1 MSLQIDDAVLIY
13 LDLREKGQAPP
24 PEEFAR
30 LYPDVEGELLARIA
44 ALSTAFGVMKPSFL
58 PPETGQRIGGYSI
71 LREIGRGSMGVVFL
85 AERPDDFEPRAMKFL
100 PGLYTANERT
110 RHRFLRE
117 ADTLKRLSHPNVVG
131 VHEVGELAG
140 SPYFIMDYVAGKSLD
155 RIIESWRMGQGDLI
169 ARDPVAIA
177 ELFAGL
183 AHGLAHVHS
192 HGVIHRDIKPSNILV
207 AEEGSARLGDFGLA
221 RDETATSLTATGGFL
236 GTPYYCAPEQIRSGP
251 NGVGP
256 LSDIYSLG
264 VSLYET
270 LSLRVPFEGHNAE
283 EIFIK
288 IRKGFAPPLRRV
300 CADLPSDLVAVIH
313 KAIEQKPQRRFAS
326 AEALANDL
334 EKFAAGQRTA
344 TRPPGTASIVSQWVS
359 RNTWLPIVLTV
370 TVLIVLGLRVGYSA
384 LLDFRLREFMTRTDN
399 TMLLTRPEYVKSMDE
414 AWDLADNDAERFR
427 VLARKLA
434 LMGGG
439 VERDGEMNLEESS
452 PAVAVRQRAIDLL
465 SRQTTLAMPDIG
477 PLLQMEP
484 FFLSSAVI
492 CEKTHDSR
500 PQIFYRGHEYPAR
513 CVLGLGQEGESIR
526 VAAFRDGEYIA
537 TQIAYDAEKE
547 AGIEVKQSHCVDLD
561 ADGRMDLIMLVEKT
575 PLYRLEVAL
584 ARDAKS
590 GRDDASFVRAINMP
604 LDESRPPLSITTGDY
619 DCDGDA
625 DIFIASD
632 SLPGSIRSHYLFL
645 NQKDA
650 SGRIRLVDA
659 SESAGLSFT
668 NESNLCF
675 RSMGIAWID
684 LDCDGDLDLLNGGTY
699 LAGSTPLQG
708 VSSILSLL
716 PPAPS
721 LRGVD
726 EGLAHTA
733 PLVLRNDTDR
743 KVGAPL
749 FTDITQSSDIKLR
762 TPGEYCSKIVAGDVN
777 DDGIV
782 DIILGTIPAM
792 LFVSRP
798 DGSHENVWKATNTPV
813 KSKLVASLALFD
825 FDLDGDN
832 DIYVGYS
839 SARDQLLINDGLRDG
854 VPLLKDR
861 AADLDM
867 VEETEMENSVSW
879 GTWLDIDLDGDLDLL
894 VRRIPGF
901 DRLYRNDVAHGRWL
915 KVFVDG
921 PPGDRFAHGAR
932 VVVKS
937 GEKTWIRYHGAQHAG
952 YVRQMRSVH
961 FGLGAV
967 DRYDSIEVIWP
978 AGKSTILSGGP
989 TNQTITVRYN
999 GE

>member
-1 MSLQIDDAVLIY
+1 LSPQIDDAVLAY
-13 LDLREKGQAPP
+13 LDMREKGHAPP

-30 LYPDVEGELLARIA
+30 RYPDVEKELLARIM
-44 ALSTAFGVMKPSFL
+44 ALSTAFGVLKPSFL

-117 ADTLKRLSHPNVVG
+117 ADTLKRLNHPNVVG

-155 RIIESWRMGQGDLI
+155 RIIESWRTGQDDLI
-169 ARDPVAIA
+169 ARDPGAIA
-177 ELFAGL
+177 RLFAGL
-183 AHGLAHVHS
+183 ARGLAHVHG

-207 AEEGSARLGDFGLA
+207 AEDGTARLGDFGLA

-236 GTPYYCAPEQIRSGP
+236 GTPYYCAPEQIRGSSKGA
-251 NGVGP
+251 GP

-300 CADLPSDLVAVIH
+300 RADLPPELAAVVH
-313 KAIEQKPQRRFAS
+313 KAIDQKPERRFAD
-326 AEALANDL
+326 AAALAGDL

-359 RNTWLPIVLTV
+359 RNRWLPILLAVAVLV
-370 TVLIVLGLRVGYSA
+370 VLGLRIGYTA
-384 LLDFRLREFMTRTDN
+384 LLDFRFGEFMSRTDN
-399 TMLLTRPEYVKSMDE
+399 TMLLTRPEYVTSMDE
-414 AWDLADNDAERFR
+414 AWDLADTDAERYR

-439 VERDGEMNLEESS
+439 VERDRSMVLDASS
-452 PAVAVRQRAIDLL
+452 PAVEVRRRAADLL
-465 SRQTTLAMPDIG
+465 AQQTTLAMPDIG

-492 CEKTHDSR
+492 CEKNARSR
-500 PQIFYRGHEYPAR
+500 PEIIYRGHEYPER
-513 CVLGLGQEGESIR
+513 CVLSLGRQAESIR
-526 VAAFRDGEYIA
+526 AAAFRDGEYIA

-547 AGIEVKQSHCVDLD
+547 AGIEVKQTHCADLD
-561 ADGRMDLIMLVEKT
+561 ADGRIDLVMLVEKT
-575 PLYRLEVAL
+575 PLFRLEGAL
-584 ARDAKS
+584 ARGS
-590 GRDDASFVRAINMP
+590 GADEVEFVRVIDIP
-604 LDESRPPLSITTGDY
+604 LDESRPPLCITSGDY
-619 DCDGDA
+619 DCDGDV
-625 DIFIASD
+625 DLFIAAD
-632 SLPGSIRSHYLFL
+632 ALPGSTRSHYLFL
-645 NQKDA
+645 NEKDA
-650 SGRIRLVDA
+650 AGRLALVDA

-675 RSMGIAWID
+675 RSMGVAWID
-684 LDCDGDLDLLNGGTY
+684 LDEDGDLDLLNGGTY

-708 VSSILSLL
+708 VASTLSLL

-721 LRGVD
+721 LPRDGEGV
-726 EGLAHTA
+726 ARAA
-733 PLVLRNDTDR
+733 PFVLRNDTDR
-743 KVGAPL
+743 EGGRPL
-749 FTDITQSSDIKLR
+749 FTDITRSSDIKLR
-762 TPGEYCSKIVAGDVN
+762 TSGEYCSKVAAGDVN
-777 DDGIV
+777 GDGTV
-782 DIILGTIPAM
+782 DILLGTIPPM
-792 LFVSRP
+792 LYVSGP
-798 DGSHENVWKATNTPV
+798 DGGHENVWSGAKRPV
-813 KSKLVASLALFD
+813 KSKVVASLALFD
-825 FDLDGDN
+825 FDLDGDL
-832 DIYVGYS
+832 DIYVGYL
-839 SARDQLLINDGLRDG
+839 SARDQLLINKGVRDG
-854 VPLLKDR
+854 IPFFDDR
-861 AADLDM
+861 AAALGIVD
-867 VEETEMENSVSW
+867 ETEMENSVSW
-879 GTWLDIDLDGDLDLL
+879 GTWLDVDLDGDLDLL
-894 VRRIPGF
+894 ARRIPGF
-901 DRLYRNDVAHGRWL
+901 DRVYRNDVARGRWL
-915 KVFVDG
+915 RVFFDG

-932 VVVKS
+932 VVVRS
-937 GEKTWIRYHGAQHAG
+937 GTKTWIRYHGAHHAG

-961 FGLGAV
+961 FGLGSA

-978 AGKSTILSGGP
+978 AGKSTLLPGGRLNR
-989 TNQTITVRYN
+989 TLTVSYD

>member
-1 MSLQIDDAVLIY
+1 LSPQIDDAVLTY
-13 LDLREKGQAPP
+13 LDLREKGQAPS

-30 LYPDVEGELLARIA
+30 LYPGMEKELLARII
-44 ALSTAFGVMKPSFL
+44 ALSTAFGVLKPSFL

-117 ADTLKRLSHPNVVG
+117 ADTLKRLNHPNVVG

-155 RIIESWRMGQGDLI
+155 RIIESWRMGQDDLI
-169 ARDPVAIA
+169 ARDPAAIA
-177 ELFAGL
+177 ELFDRL
-183 AHGLAHVHS
+183 ARGLAHVHS

-207 AEEGSARLGDFGLA
+207 AEDGSARLGDFGLA
-221 RDETATSLTATGGFL
+221 CDETATSLTATGGFL
-236 GTPYYCAPEQIRSGP
+236 GTPYYCAPEQVHGGHK
-251 NGVGP
+251 GVGP

-283 EIFIK
+283 EIFVK

-300 CADLPSDLVAVIH
+300 RADVPADLAAVVH
-313 KAIEQKPQRRFAS
+313 KAIEQKPQRRFAG
-326 AEALANDL
+326 AEILAGDL

-359 RNTWLPIVLTV
+359 RNTWLPILLTV
-370 TVLIVLGLRVGYSA
+370 TVLVVLGLRFGYTA
-384 LLDFRLREFMTRTDN
+384 LLDFRLGEFMTRTDN
-399 TMLLTRPEYVKSMDE
+399 TMLLTRPEYVRSMAE
-414 AWDLADNDAERFR
+414 AWNLANTDAERYR

-439 VERDGEMNLEESS
+439 VERDGAMILDESS
-452 PAVAVRQRAIDLL
+452 PAAEVRRRAIDFLA
-465 SRQTTLAMPDIG
+465 RQTTLAMPDIG

-484 FFLSSAVI
+484 FFLNSAVI
-492 CEKTHDSR
+492 CETTADSR
-500 PQIFYRGHEYPAR
+500 PEILYRGHEYPER
-513 CVLGLGQEGESIR
+513 CVLGLGRERESIR
-526 VAAFRDGEYIA
+526 AATFRDGEYIA
-537 TQIAYDAEKE
+537 TQIAYDAKKE
-547 AGIEVKQSHCVDLD
+547 AGIEVKQTRCADLD
-561 ADGRMDLIMLVEKT
+561 ADGRIDLVMLVEKT
-575 PLYRLEVAL
+575 PLFRLEGAL
-584 ARDAKS
+584 ARDS
-590 GRDDASFVRAINMP
+590 GYVRVIDIP
-604 LDESRPPLSITTGDY
+604 LDESRPPLCITTGDY
-619 DCDGDA
+619 DCDGDV

-632 SLPGSIRSHYLFL
+632 SLPGSTRSHYLFL
-645 NQKDA
+645 NERDA
-650 SGRIRLVDA
+650 AGRIVLVDV
-659 SESAGLSFT
+659 SESAGLCFT

-675 RSMGIAWID
+675 RSMGVAWID
-684 LDCDGDLDLLNGGTY
+684 MDGDGDLDLLNGGTY

-708 VSSILSLL
+708 VASTLSLL

-721 LRGVD
+721 LRGED
-726 EGLAHTA
+726 EGVAHAA
-733 PLVLRNDTDR
+733 PFILRNDTNR
-743 KVGAPL
+743 KGGGPL
-749 FTDITQSSDIKLR
+749 FADITRTSAIKLR
-762 TPGEYCSKIVAGDVN
+762 TPGEYCSKVAAGDVN

-782 DIILGTIPAM
+782 DIVLGTIPAM

-798 DGSHENVWKATNTPV
+798 DGSHENVWKGLNTPV

-825 FDLDGDN
+825 FELDGDI

-839 SARDQLLINDGLRDG
+839 SARDQLLINDGVRDG

-861 AADLDM
+861 AADLDI
-867 VEETEMENSVSW
+867 VDETEMENSVSW

-901 DRLYRNDVAHGRWL
+901 DRVCRNDVARGRWL
-915 KVFVDG
+915 RVFIDG

-937 GEKTWIRYHGAQHAG
+937 GTKNWIRYHGVHHAG

-961 FGLGAV
+961 FGLGSAES
-967 DRYDSIEVIWP
+967 YDSVEVIWP
-978 AGKSTILSGGP
+978 AGKSTLLPGGR
-989 TNQTITVRYN
+989 TNQTITVRYD